1 MVRDAWAATGWET
14 GRLGYPTSGG
24 TKVTGGTRWT
34 FQGGSISVSTATGR
48 AVVTVR

>member
-34 FQGGSISVSTATGR
+34 FQGGSITVSAQTGAATVQFR
-48 AVVTVR
+48 